1 MGLGIGSQSGVVE
14 GFGILAMAS
23 VCPILSVLIVGL
35 RVNAKRKAED
45 SGSNEQ
51 ATTEDLSVQD
61 PSRSAS

>member
-23 VCPILSVLIVGL
+23 VSPILSVLIVGL

-45 SGSNEQ
+45 GGSSQ
-51 ATTEDLSVQD
+51 PATTEELSVQD
-61 PSRSAS
+61 TSRSAS